1 MDVRDYVEA
10 NAREFIDALK
20 QWLTIPSISA
30 DPDRHA
36 DVRRSADWLAGYLR
50 TAGFPVAEVW
60 QTALDGLPAVYAEWP
75 AADPAAARKLL
86 GTPESATRVGVLA
99 IVGDRGLAGSR
110 RRRRPRQARRHGGG
124 RQG

>member
-50 TAGFPVAEVW
+50 TAGFPIAEVW
-60 QTALDGLPAVYAEWP
+60 ETAPDG
-75 AADPAAARKLL
+75 AA
-86 GTPESATRVGVLA
+86 
-99 IVGDRGLAGSR
+99 
-110 RRRRPRQARRHGGG
+110 GGMG
-124 RQG
+124 

>member
-50 TAGFPVAEVW
+50 AAGFPIA
-60 QTALDGLPAVYAEWP
+60 
-75 AADPAAARKLL
+75 
-86 GTPESATRVGVLA
+86 
-99 IVGDRGLAGSR
+99 
-110 RRRRPRQARRHGGG
+110 
-124 RQG
+124 